1 LAEPITDYQTFRSY
15 RVPIADIRRLCA
27 RLNLSRP
34 VKASRIT
41 RGEVSALFLLDFG
54 DAPSLILK
62 IFVRPPGLTQMI
74 TGAEIDRQIK
84 KLTSVP
90 TQSGCIPPRQM
101 T

>member
-1 LAEPITDYQTFRSY
+1 M
-15 RVPIADIRRLCA
+15 
-27 RLNLSRP
+27 
-34 VKASRIT
+34 
-41 RGEVSALFLLDFG
+41 SALFLLDFG

-74 TGAEIDRQIK
+74 TGEIK

>member
-1 LAEPITDYQTFRSY
+1 M
-15 RVPIADIRRLCA
+15 
-27 RLNLSRP
+27 
-34 VKASRIT
+34 
-41 RGEVSALFLLDFG
+41 SALFLLDFG

-62 IFVRPPGLTQMI
+62 IFVRPPGLTQIM
-74 TGAEIDRQIK
+74 GAEIDRQIK